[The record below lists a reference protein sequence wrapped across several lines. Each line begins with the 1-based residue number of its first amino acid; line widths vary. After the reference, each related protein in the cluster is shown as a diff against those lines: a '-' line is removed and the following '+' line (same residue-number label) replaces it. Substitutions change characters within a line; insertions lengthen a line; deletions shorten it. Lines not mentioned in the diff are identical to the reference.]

1 MNPRPFVRTRPLLA
15 LLFALFSAACSAP
28 LRQPAATFDRVAQEL
43 QGALASGKG
52 GNADAINQAMM
63 PPLDLGAAPPAAP
76 EHRFDLAVSGAP
88 AAQVFMAIVSGT
100 RFSMLVPPEVT
111 GTLSLNLKNVTVREA
126 LETIRDLYGYDFTV
140 KGTRIFIQ
148 PNTIQTR
155 LFQINYLSSRRQGVT
170 DTRITSSSP
179 SVINPGGSSTGGGA
193 APQVAPQTQQAGA
206 PGQLGTSS
214 SDSSR
219 VQTRSDADFWREL
232 GSALTT
238 IVGTGDG
245 RNVILN
251 PHSGVV
257 LVKAMPADLR
267 AVENYLKATQL
278 VVERQVMLE
287 AKIVEVQLSES
298 YQTGVNWSH
307 FGGVNN
313 RFAYG
318 AIAPGTT
325 LGTNGAIVGRAGGA
339 GSNVA
344 GLSDAGSTTVGIL
357 PGTQGATSTA
367 SGLVSGVAAATTA
380 GKGFFGL
387 ALQTAN
393 FAALLSFLETQGE
406 TQVLSSPRVATINN
420 QKAVLK
426 VGTDDYYV
434 TNISTTTTSSGTG
447 NVTTPTITL
456 QPFFSGVALDVTP
469 QIDDDGNVLLH
480 VHPSVTV
487 VQERN
492 KTIDLGTLGQFS
504 LPLASSSIN
513 ETDAIVRVQDGY
525 IVAIGGLMSQEQA
538 RDNNGL
544 PGLSSAPGI
553 GALFGQRGSA
563 LRKRELV
570 VLIKPTIIQ
579 NEQSWKQDL
588 LDTAGR
594 IEQLDP
600 RKRLPRPEPQ

>member
-1 MNPRPFVRTRPLLA
+1 MKTPFLLLLILA
-15 LLFALFSAACSAP
+15 LAGCTTP
-28 LRQPAATFDRVAQEL
+28 PRQPGATFDRVSQEMKD
-43 QGALASGKG
+43 AAASGRP
-52 GNADAINQAMM
+52 AASDAVSQAML
-63 PPLDLGAAPPAAP
+63 PPLDLGGAPPAGI

-111 GTLSLNLKNVTVREA
+111 GAISLNLKNVTVREA

-193 APQVAPQTQQAGA
+193 AQPAQPTTQATGA
-206 PGQLGTSS
+206 GQLATSS

-232 GSALTT
+232 GAALNT
-238 IVGTGDG
+238 IVGTSEG
-245 RNVILN
+245 RSVILN

-257 LVKAMPADLR
+257 LVKAMPADMR
-267 AVENYLKATQL
+267 AVDDYLKATQL

-298 YQTGVNWSH
+298 YQTGINWSH
-307 FGGVNN
+307 FGGSNH
-313 RFAYG
+313 RFSYG
-318 AIAPGTT
+318 TIAPGTT
-325 LGTNGAIVGRAGGA
+325 LNTTGAIVGNAGGVSGGTTTTVTPGTA
-339 GSNVA
+339 GS
-344 GLSDAGSTTVGIL
+344 L
-357 PGTQGATSTA
+357 
-367 SGLVSGVAAATTA
+367 AANAI

-393 FAALLSFLETQGE
+393 FASLLSFLETQGD

-434 TNISTTTTSSGTG
+434 TNISTTTTSSGSG

-469 QIDDDGNVLLH
+469 QIDDEGNVQLH

-487 VQERN
+487 VQEKT
-492 KTIDLGTLGQFS
+492 KTINLGELGNFS

-525 IVAIGGLMSQEQA
+525 IVAIGGLMSQEQT

-544 PGLSSAPGI
+544 PGLSSASGI
-553 GALFGQRGSA
+553 GTLFGQRGSS

-600 RKRLPRPEPQ
+600 RKRQPRAE

>member
-1 MNPRPFVRTRPLLA
+1 MNSRPFASRGTFVALSLA
-15 LLFALFSAACSAP
+15 LFAAACSMP
-28 LRQPAATFDRVAQEL
+28 SPRQPGATFDRVGEEMKA
-43 QGALASGKG
+43 AVASGK
-52 GNADAINQAMM
+52 AAHASAVDQAMM
-63 PPLDLGAAPPAAP
+63 PPLDLGTVAPTAA
-76 EHRFDLAVSGAP
+76 EHRFDLAVHGAP

-100 RFSMLVPPEVT
+100 RFSMLVPPEVS
-111 GTLSLNLKNVTVREA
+111 GTISLNLKNVTVREA

-148 PNTIQTR
+148 PNTMQTR
-155 LFQINYLSSRRQGVT
+155 IFQINYLASRRQGVSE
-170 DTRITSSSP
+170 TRITSSSP
-179 SVINPGGSSTGGGA
+179 SVVNPSGSTGSTA
-193 APQVAPQTQQAGA
+193 AQPALQPAAGQQSG
-206 PGQLGTSS
+206 

-219 VQTRSDADFWREL
+219 VQTRSDADFWRDL
-232 GSALTT
+232 GTALTT
-238 IVGTGDG
+238 IVGSGDG

-251 PHSGVV
+251 AHSGVV
-257 LVKAMPADLR
+257 LVKGMPVDIR

-298 YQTGVNWSH
+298 FQTGVNWGH

-318 AIAPGTT
+318 GMAPGST
-325 LGTNGAIVGRAGGA
+325 LGTNGALSGRAGGA
-339 GSNVA
+339 SGNAIA
-344 GLSDAGSTTVGIL
+344 GLAEAGSTTAAIL
-357 PGTQGATSTA
+357 PGAQGATTA
-367 SGLVSGVAAATTA
+367 GGVVSGAAATTA
-380 GKGFFGL
+380 LGKGFFGL

-393 FAALLSFLETQGE
+393 FAALLSFLETQGD

-434 TNISTTTTSSGTG
+434 TNVSTTTNASSGG
-447 NVTTPTITL
+447 GTTTSPTITL
-456 QPFFSGVALDVTP
+456 QPFFSGVSLDVTP
-469 QIDDDGNVLLH
+469 QIDDEGNVILH

-487 VQERN
+487 VQERV
-492 KTIDLGTLGQFS
+492 KTIDLGDLGRFS